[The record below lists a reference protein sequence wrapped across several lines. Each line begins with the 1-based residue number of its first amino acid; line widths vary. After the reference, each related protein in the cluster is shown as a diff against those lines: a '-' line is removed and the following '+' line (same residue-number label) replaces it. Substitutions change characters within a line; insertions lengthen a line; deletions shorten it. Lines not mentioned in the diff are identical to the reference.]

1 MKTDTKLNVYHP
13 AVVADMK
20 RRGFVPT
27 APLKIPDGAK
37 VLFFLPSTQ
46 KQTSSKGK

>member
-1 MKTDTKLNVYHP
+1 MKQNNKLNVYHP
-13 AVVADMK
+13 SVVADMK

-27 APLKIPDGAK
+27 KPLQIPAGAK
-37 VLFFLPSTQ
+37 VLFFLPTQ